1 MVRQAQTSWCGFSPA
16 FLCACR
22 HHALGWLLPEQ
33 LTDRPLFIRPSAT
46 RDSRGI
52 IGCVPTRLTPK
63 FRTVQVA
70 PPGLMA
76 LLFPISRPSMPCK
89 LEPGIQLRKRTYTD
103 LCGSA
108 TPLVPGKS
116 CPSINFSNANFASIS
131 DLKEPIRYLTPL
143 ITVCETHTM
152 SRLWK

>member
-16 FLCACR
+16 FRCACR

-116 CPSINFSNANFASIS
+116 CPVSWGGRDSLWPVNLACRGRNHAIF
-131 DLKEPIRYLTPL
+131 LT
-143 ITVCETHTM
+143 TVGPFNGSE
-152 SRLWK
+152 S